1 MACLKKNT
9 NFDIEE
15 LYAKRD
21 KDFLLITNDN
31 LHLYEE
37 VVKELFD
44 YMININYILIN
55 KNNSLL
61 VIKNR

>member
-44 YMININYILIN
+44 YMINSYENLRE
-55 KNNSLL
+55 SLL
-61 VIKNR
+61 NYLVN